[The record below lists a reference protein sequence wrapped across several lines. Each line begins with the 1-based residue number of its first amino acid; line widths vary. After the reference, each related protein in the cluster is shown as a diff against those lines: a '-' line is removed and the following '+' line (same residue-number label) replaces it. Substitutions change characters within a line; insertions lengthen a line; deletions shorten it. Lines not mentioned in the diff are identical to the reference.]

1 MKSLIMRTR
10 AILFYSLILLTSSS
24 CSEKYYTEADFN
36 KTKKIDAHIHIR
48 SSSNAVSDQAKSDF
62 FLLINVNVASSDSA
76 LHEQEKYT
84 DYQVAAHPEQIYFLE
99 AFSMKNWD
107 SPDWTG
113 ITIRHLKES
122 FAKGALGIK
131 VWKNIGMVEKDQYG
145 KFIMIDDPRFDSVIQ
160 YVTDQHKTLLGHIG
174 EPLDCW
180 LPIEKMTVN
189 NDREYYKNM
198 PVYYMYLHPDFPT
211 YQQLIDARDH
221 MLARH
226 PDLRFVGA
234 HLGSLEYDVDSLSK
248 RLDRFHNMAV
258 DVAERVCH
266 LEYQSK
272 INREKIR
279 NFMIKYQDRII
290 YGSDLGM
297 RPNNNPDQARARLH
311 KRWLEEWL
319 YFTTDRMMMSEEVN
333 GEFRGLK
340 LPKEVVDKIYFQNAV
355 KWYAIKD

>member
-1 MKSLIMRTR
+1 MKIQALTYCSLI
-10 AILFYSLILLTSSS
+10 FLIGSS
-24 CSEKYYTEADFN
+24 CSEKYYTETDFN
-36 KTKKIDAHIHIR
+36 KIKKIDAHIHIR
-48 SSSNAVSDQAKSDF
+48 STSNAVSEQAKEDS

-76 LHEQEKYT
+76 LQEQEKYT
-84 DYQVAAHPEQIYFLE
+84 DYQLVAHREQILFLD

-107 SPDWTG
+107 SPDWTEL
-113 ITIRHLKES
+113 TIRHLKES

-131 VWKNIGMVEKDQYG
+131 VWKNIGMVEKDQSG

-160 YVTDQHKTLLGHIG
+160 YIISQHKTLLGHIG

-180 LPIEKMTVN
+180 LPLEKMTVN

-198 PVYYMYLHPDFPT
+198 PMYYMYLHPDYPT
-211 YQQLIDARDH
+211 HQQLIDARDRL
-221 MLARH
+221 LARH

-248 RLDRFHNMAV
+248 RLDRFPNMAV

-272 INREKIR
+272 TKREKIR
-279 NFMIKYQDRII
+279 NFLIKYQDRII

-297 RPNNNPDQARARLH
+297 RLNNNPDQTRARLH

-319 YFTTDRMMMSEEVN
+319 YFTTANMMVSEEVN
-333 GEFRGLK
+333 GEFQGLQ
-340 LPKEVVDKIYFQNAV
+340 LPKSVVDNIYFKNAV
-355 KWYAIKD
+355 KWYAIKPFP

>member
-1 MKSLIMRTR
+1 MRLY
-10 AILFYSLILLTSSS
+10 AVIFSSLILLTVSS

-48 SSSNAVSDQAKSDF
+48 STSSAVSDLAKEDAF
-62 FLLINVNVASSDSA
+62 QMINVNVASSDSA
-76 LHEQEKYT
+76 LQEQEKYT
-84 DYQVAAHPEQIYFLE
+84 DYQVAAHPEQIFFLG
-99 AFSMKNWD
+99 AFSMSNSD
-107 SPDWTG
+107 SPGWTEL
-113 ITIRHLKES
+113 TIRHIRES

-131 VWKNIGMVEKDQYG
+131 VWKNIGMVEKDKYG

-160 YVTDQHKTLLGHIG
+160 YIIDQHKTLLGHIG

-180 LPIEKMTVN
+180 LPLEKMTVN
-189 NDREYYKNM
+189 NDREYFNNM
-198 PVYYMYLHPDFPT
+198 PMYYMYLHPDYPG

-221 MLARH
+221 LLARH

-248 RLDRFHNMAV
+248 RLDRFPNMAV

-279 NFMIKYQDRII
+279 NFIIKYQDRII

-297 RPNNNPDQARARLH
+297 RPNNNPDQTKARLH

-319 YFTTDRMMMSEEVN
+319 YFTTDNMMFSEEVN
-333 GEFRGLK
+333 GTFQGLK
-340 LPKEVVDKIYFQNAV
+340 LPKAVVDKIYYQNAV
-355 KWYAIKD
+355 KWYEIKN

>member
-1 MKSLIMRTR
+1 MKKRKVPV
-10 AILFYSLILLTSSS
+10 LFSLILLIGSS
-24 CSEKYYTEADFN
+24 CSEKYYTEADFL

-48 SSSNAVSDQAKSDF
+48 STNDAVCDQARQDS
-62 FLLINVNVASSDSA
+62 FLLINVNVANSDSS
-76 LHEQEKYT
+76 LQEQKKYT
-84 DYQVAAHPEQIYFLE
+84 DFQVTAHPEQIFFLD

-107 SPDWTG
+107 SPDWAAV
-113 ITIRHLKES
+113 TIEHLRES

-131 VWKNIGMVEKDQYG
+131 VWKNIGMVDKDKYG
-145 KFIMIDDPRFDSVIQ
+145 KFIMIDDPRFDPVIQ
-160 YVTDQHKTLLGHIG
+160 FVIDQHKTVLGHIG
-174 EPLDCW
+174 EPRDCW
-180 LPIEKMTVN
+180 LPLDQMTVN
-189 NDREYYKNM
+189 NDREYYKSNPM
-198 PVYYMYLHPDFPT
+198 YYMYLHPDYPS
-211 YQQLIDARDH
+211 YQQLIDARDRF
-221 MLARH
+221 LARH

-248 RLDRFHNMAV
+248 RLDSYPNMAV

-297 RPNNNPDQARARLH
+297 RPNNDSAQARARLH

-319 YFTTDRMMMSEEVN
+319 YFASDKKMVSEEVT
-333 GEFRGLK
+333 GEFQGLK
-340 LPKEVVDKIYFQNAV
+340 LPKAVVDKIYYKNAA
-355 KWYAIKD
+355 KWYAIKE

>member
-1 MKSLIMRTR
+1 MRVY
-10 AILFYSLILLTSSS
+10 AVIFSSLILLTVSS
-24 CSEKYYTEADFN
+24 CSDKYYTKADFN

-48 SSSNAVSDQAKSDF
+48 STSSAVSDLAKEDAF
-62 FLLINVNVASSDSA
+62 QLINVNVASSDSA
-76 LHEQEKYT
+76 LQEQEKYT
-84 DYQVAAHPEQIYFLE
+84 DYQVATHPEQIFFLG
-99 AFSMKNWD
+99 AFSMSNWD
-107 SPDWTG
+107 SPDWTEL
-113 ITIRHLKES
+113 TIRHIKES

-131 VWKNIGMVEKDQYG
+131 VWKNIGMVEKDKYG

-160 YVTDQHKTLLGHIG
+160 YIIDQHKTLLGHIG

-180 LPIEKMTVN
+180 LPLEKMTVN
-189 NDREYYKNM
+189 NDRQYFKNM
-198 PVYYMYLHPDFPT
+198 PMYYMYLHPDYPG

-221 MLARH
+221 LLARH

-248 RLDRFHNMAV
+248 RLDRFPNMAV

-279 NFMIKYQDRII
+279 NFMIKYQDRIL

-297 RPNNNPDQARARLH
+297 RPNNNPDQTKARLH

-319 YFTTDRMMMSEEVN
+319 YFTTDNMMFSEEVN
-333 GEFRGLK
+333 GTFQGLK
-340 LPKEVVDKIYFQNAV
+340 LPKAVVDKIYYQNAI
-355 KWYAIKD
+355 KWYAIKN